1 MPMLKN
7 LKKYRIPYLFISPF
21 FILFLVFQLIPV
33 IWTGYISFTEWNGL
47 GSPVWVG
54 MDNYNL
60 LLQDYMVSDAI
71 WNTVTYWIAGILGIL
86 TFALMIALCLNSDRL
101 KFKKFFKTTT
111 FLPYVCASVAM
122 GLIFGMLFDENAGLI
137 NEILVTLGGVRL
149 PWLTSSRLAKIPVI
163 ILFNWRITPWF
174 TVIILSGLLNIPK
187 EYYEAATVDG
197 ANVFQQFF
205 FITVPLLRNIM
216 FFCMLTITVD
226 TWKMFNESYI
236 LPGPGSSNTSLF
248 QLIYQ
253 SAFKTF
259 KLGYASALSVI
270 LILIL
275 LLISVVQFVIRR
287 RQGEV

>member
-1 MPMLKN
+1 
-7 LKKYRIPYLFISPF
+7 
-21 FILFLVFQLIPV
+21 
-33 IWTGYISFTEWNGL
+33 
-47 GSPVWVG
+47 
-54 MDNYNL
+54 
-60 LLQDYMVSDAI
+60 
-71 WNTVTYWIAGILGIL
+71 
-86 TFALMIALCLNSDRL
+86 
-101 KFKKFFKTTT
+101 
-111 FLPYVCASVAM
+111 M

-137 NEILVTLGGVRL
+137 NEILVALGGGRI
-149 PWLTSSRLAKIPVI
+149 PWLTSSTFSKIPVI

-174 TVIILSGLLNIPK
+174 TIIILSGLLNISK

-205 FITVPLLRNIM
+205 YITVPLLRNIM

-275 LLISVVQFVIRR
+275 LLISIVQFVIRR

>member
-1 MPMLKN
+1 MFKTLRKH
-7 LKKYRIPYLFISPF
+7 RIPYLFISPF
-21 FILFLVFQLIPV
+21 FLLFLVFQLIPI
-33 IWTGYISFTEWNGL
+33 IWTGYISFTQWNGL
-47 GSPVWVG
+47 GSPVWIG
-54 MDNYNL
+54 LDNYRL
-60 LLQDYMVSDAI
+60 MVQDYMVKDALF
-71 WNTVTYWIAGILGIL
+71 NTFTYWIAGIIGIL
-86 TFALMIALCLNSDRL
+86 FFALMIALCLNSERL
-101 KFKKFFKTTT
+101 RFNKFFKTAT

-137 NEILVTLGGVRL
+137 NEFLVLLGSGRI
-149 PWLTSSRLAKIPVI
+149 PWLTSSAYARIPVI

-174 TVIILSGLLNIPK
+174 TLIILSGLLNIPK

-197 ANVFQQFF
+197 ANIFQQFF
-205 FITVPLLRNIM
+205 FITIPLLRNIM

-236 LPGPGSSNTSLF
+236 LSGPGSSNTSLF

-253 SAFKTF
+253 SAFRTF

-275 LLISVVQFVIRR
+275 LMISIIQFVIRR

>member
-1 MPMLKN
+1 MLKN

>member
-1 MPMLKN
+1 MFKT

-21 FILFLVFQLIPV
+21 FVLFLVFQLIPI
-33 IWTGYISFTEWNGL
+33 IWTTFISFTEWKGL

-54 MDNYNL
+54 LDNYRL
-60 LLQDYMVSDAI
+60 MTQDYMVADAF
-71 WNTVTYWIAGILGIL
+71 WNTLLYWIAGIIGIL
-86 TFALMIALCLNSDRL
+86 LFALMIALCLNSSRL
-101 KFKKFFKTTT
+101 KFHKFFKTAS

-137 NEILVTLGGVRL
+137 NEIIITFGGDRV
-149 PWLTSSRLAKIPVI
+149 PWLTSSAFSKIPVI

-174 TVIILSGLLNIPK
+174 TIIILSGLLNISR

-197 ANVFQQFF
+197 ANIVQQFF
-205 FITVPLLRNIM
+205 YITVPLLRNIM

-275 LLISVVQFVIRR
+275 LVISIVQFAIRR

>member
-1 MPMLKN
+1 MLKT
-7 LKKYRIPYLFISPF
+7 LRKYRIPYLFISPF
-21 FILFLVFQLIPV
+21 FILFIVFQLIPI

-47 GSPVWVG
+47 MTPTWVG
-54 MDNYNL
+54 LDNYKL
-60 LLQDYMVSDAI
+60 LVQDYMVSDAI
-71 WNTVTYWIAGILGIL
+71 FNTTVYWLAGIIGIL
-86 TFALMIALCLNSDRL
+86 LFALMIALCLNSEHL
-101 KFKKFFKTTT
+101 KFKQFFKTAT

-137 NEILVTLGGVRL
+137 NEILITIGGDRI
-149 PWLTSSRLAKIPVI
+149 PWLTSSAFSKIPVI
-163 ILFNWRITPWF
+163 MLFNWRITPWF
-174 TVIILSGLLNIPK
+174 TIIILSGLLNISK

-197 ANVFQQFF
+197 ANIFQQFF
-205 FITVPLLRNIM
+205 YITVPLLRNIM

-236 LPGPGSSNTSLF
+236 LAGPGSSNTSLF

-275 LLISVVQFVIRR
+275 LVISIVQFVVRR

>member
-1 MPMLKN
+1 MLRN

-21 FILFLVFQLIPV
+21 FVLFLVFQLIPV
-33 IWTGYISFTEWNGL
+33 VWTGYISFTEWNGL
-47 GSPVWVG
+47 GSPTWVG
-54 MDNYNL
+54 MDNYTL
-60 LLQDYMVSDAI
+60 MLQDYMVSDAI
-71 WNTVTYWIAGILGIL
+71 WNTVAYWLAGIVGIL

-101 KFKKFFKTTT
+101 KSKKFFKTTT

-137 NEILVTLGGVRL
+137 NEILVALGGGRI
-149 PWLTSSRLAKIPVI
+149 PWLTSSTFSKIPVI

-174 TVIILSGLLNIPK
+174 TIIILSGLLNISK

-205 FITVPLLRNIM
+205 YITVPLLRNIM

-275 LLISVVQFVIRR
+275 LLISIVQFVIRR

>member
-1 MPMLKN
+1 MLKN

-21 FILFLVFQLIPV
+21 FVLFLVFQLIPV
-33 IWTGYISFTEWNGL
+33 VWTGYISFTEWNGL
-47 GSPVWVG
+47 GSPTWVG
-54 MDNYNL
+54 MDNYTL
-60 LLQDYMVSDAI
+60 MLQDYMVLDAI
-71 WNTVTYWIAGILGIL
+71 WNTVAYWLAGIVGIL

-101 KFKKFFKTTT
+101 KSKKFFKTTT

-137 NEILVTLGGVRL
+137 NEILVALGGGRI
-149 PWLTSSRLAKIPVI
+149 PWLTSSTFSKIPVI

-174 TVIILSGLLNIPK
+174 TIIILSGLLNISK

-205 FITVPLLRNIM
+205 YITVPLLRNIM

-275 LLISVVQFVIRR
+275 LLISIVQFVIRR

>member
-1 MPMLKN
+1 MLKN

-21 FILFLVFQLIPV
+21 FFLFLIFQLIPI

-54 MDNYNL
+54 MDNYTL
-60 LLQDYMVSDAI
+60 LVQDYMVSDAI
-71 WNTVTYWIAGILGIL
+71 WNTMVYWLAGIVGIL

-101 KFKKFFKTTT
+101 KFKKFFKTAT

-137 NEILVTLGGVRL
+137 NEILINLGGARL
-149 PWLTSSRLAKIPVI
+149 PWLTSSGFAKIPVI

-174 TVIILSGLLNIPK
+174 TIIILSGLLNIPK

-275 LLISVVQFVIRR
+275 FVISIVQFVIRR
-287 RQGEV
+287 RQGQV

>member
-1 MPMLKN
+1 MLKN
-7 LKKYRIPYLFISPF
+7 LRKYRIPYLFISPF
-21 FILFLVFQLIPV
+21 FVLFIVFQLIPV
-33 IWTGYISFTEWNGL
+33 VWTGYISFTEWNGL
-47 GSPVWVG
+47 GSPTWVG
-54 MDNYNL
+54 VDNYAL

-71 WNTVTYWIAGILGIL
+71 WNTIGYWLAGIAGIL

-101 KFKKFFKTTT
+101 KNKKFFKTAT

-137 NEILVTLGGVRL
+137 NEILVTFGGDRI
-149 PWLTSSRLAKIPVI
+149 PWLTSSGFSKIPVI

-174 TVIILSGLLNIPK
+174 TIILLSGLLNISK

-205 FITVPLLRNIM
+205 YITIPLLRNIM

-275 LLISVVQFVIRR
+275 MVISIIQFVIRR

>member
-1 MPMLKN
+1 M
-7 LKKYRIPYLFISPF
+7 
-21 FILFLVFQLIPV
+21 V
-33 IWTGYISFTEWNGL
+33 
-47 GSPVWVG
+47 
-54 MDNYNL
+54 
-60 LLQDYMVSDAI
+60 QDYMVKDALF
-71 WNTVTYWIAGILGIL
+71 NTFTYWIAGIIGIL
-86 TFALMIALCLNSDRL
+86 FFALMIALCLNSERL
-101 KFKKFFKTTT
+101 RFNKFFKTAT

-137 NEILVTLGGVRL
+137 NEFLVLMGSGRI
-149 PWLTSSRLAKIPVI
+149 PWLTSSAYARIPVI

-174 TVIILSGLLNIPK
+174 TLIILSGLLNIPK

-197 ANVFQQFF
+197 ANIFQQFF
-205 FITVPLLRNIM
+205 FITIPLLRNIM

-236 LPGPGSSNTSLF
+236 LSGPGSSNASLF

-253 SAFKTF
+253 SAFRTF

-275 LLISVVQFVIRR
+275 LMISIIQFVIRR

>member
-1 MPMLKN
+1 MFKTLRKH
-7 LKKYRIPYLFISPF
+7 RIPYLFISPF
-21 FILFLVFQLIPV
+21 FLLFLVFQLIPI
-33 IWTGYISFTEWNGL
+33 IWTGYISFTQWNGL
-47 GSPVWVG
+47 GSPVWIG
-54 MDNYNL
+54 LDNYRL
-60 LLQDYMVSDAI
+60 MVQDYMVKDALF
-71 WNTVTYWIAGILGIL
+71 NTFTYWIAGIIGIL
-86 TFALMIALCLNSDRL
+86 FFALMIALCLNSERL
-101 KFKKFFKTTT
+101 RFNKFFKTAT

-122 GLIFGMLFDENAGLI
+122 GLIFGMLFDENAGLM
-137 NEILVTLGGVRL
+137 NEFLVLMGSGRI
-149 PWLTSSRLAKIPVI
+149 PWLTSSAYARIPVI

-174 TVIILSGLLNIPK
+174 TLIILSGLLNIPK

-197 ANVFQQFF
+197 ANIFQQFF
-205 FITVPLLRNIM
+205 FITIPLLRNIM

-236 LPGPGSSNTSLF
+236 LSGPGSSNTSLF

-253 SAFKTF
+253 SAFRTF

-275 LLISVVQFVIRR
+275 LMISIIQFVIRR